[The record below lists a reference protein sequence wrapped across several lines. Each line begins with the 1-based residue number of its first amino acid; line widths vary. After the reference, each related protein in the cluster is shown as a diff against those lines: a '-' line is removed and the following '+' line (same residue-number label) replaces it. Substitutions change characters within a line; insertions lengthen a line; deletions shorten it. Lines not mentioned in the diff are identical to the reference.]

1 MLHQPDTIHVLLAD
15 DQPECHEAMH
25 LVLDGIPHLQ
35 ICGQAMNGEELVQ
48 LASNLQPQLVI
59 TDLKMPEHN
68 GIEATAIIR
77 DIYPHIK
84 ILGLTMF
91 NQQNLIVQ
99 MMQAGAHGYIIKH
112 ADKESL
118 IKAIHT
124 VMNGQP
130 YFCESTTLQL
140 ANMLA
145 GGRFN
150 NFATTKLP
158 DDFFA
163 RHEKEILQLI
173 CRQLSSKQIADVL
186 GLADTS
192 VEKYR
197 NTLMHKTGSQNMV
210 GLVLFAIKH
219 GIAPAP
225 L

>member
-1 MLHQPDTIHVLLAD
+1 MSEIIRIVLAD

-25 LVLDGIPHLQ
+25 LVLDDVPGLE
-35 ICGQAMNGEELVQ
+35 ICGEAMNGEELVQ
-48 LASNLQPQLVI
+48 LVSNLQPQLVI
-59 TDLKMPEHN
+59 TDLQMPEHN

-77 DIYPHIK
+77 DLYPHIK

-91 NQQNLIVQ
+91 NQQDLIIQ

-112 ADKESL
+112 ADKDNL

-124 VMNGQP
+124 VINGQP
-130 YFCESTTLQL
+130 YFCDSTTLQL

-145 GGRFN
+145 GGRFS
-150 NFATTKLP
+150 NFVIAKLP

-163 RHEKEILQLI
+163 LHEREILQLI
-173 CRQLSSKQIADVL
+173 CLQLSSKQIAVKLD
-186 GLADTS
+186 LAYTS

-197 NTLMHKTGSQNMV
+197 NTLMQKTGSQNMV

-219 GIAPAP
+219 GIAPSP
-225 L
+225 V